1 MKEKDILHENGDFW
15 VTKDSTL
22 ELPYLILKNTG
33 THALGFLSCDT
44 LEKAVE
50 NCNAFVKN
58 PEFVAKHFHI

>member
-33 THALGFLSCDT
+33 THAVGFLSCDT
-44 LEKAVE
+44 LTQAVD
-50 NCNAFVKN
+50 NCNAFSENPAFVK
-58 PEFVAKHFHI
+58 KHFNI